1 MEIENWK
8 LNEIKG
14 KFEIVAPHSPEWL
27 AMKLKELGIPRLQ
40 NVTGLNRKETWI
52 DWNKMPVYHR
62 FFFDL
67 EGWEDKIAEFFARSE
82 LKNTSHLI
90 IPYGWEEPVVKIPT
104 ELFLEDW
111 EGFLRSTKYETVIF
125 SEDYRHIMEVSRDY
139 CLHSNF
145 RIVPEEYENHP
156 SLKCDNR

>member
-1 MEIENWK
+1 MDLKNWK

-14 KFEIVAPHSPEWL
+14 RFEVIDTHSSEWL
-27 AMKLKELGIPRLQ
+27 YQKLLKLKIPLREDL
-40 NVTGLNRKETWI
+40 TGLNRKETWI

-90 IPYGWEEPVVKIPT
+90 IPYGWKEPVIKITT

-125 SEDYRHIMEVSRDY
+125 SEDYKLIMEVSRDY

-145 RIVPEEYENHP
+145 RIVPGEFENHP
-156 SLKCDNR
+156 SLICD

>member
-1 MEIENWK
+1 MEIKNWK

-14 KFEIVAPHSPEWL
+14 RFEVIDTHSSEWL
-27 AMKLKELGIPRLQ
+27 YQKLLELKIPLREDL
-40 NVTGLNRKETWI
+40 TGLNRKETWI

-67 EGWEDKIAEFFARSE
+67 EGWEDKIADFFARSE
-82 LKNTSHLI
+82 LKNTSYLI
-90 IPYGWEEPVVKIPT
+90 IPYGWEEPVIKIPT

-111 EGFLRSTKYETVIF
+111 EGFFQSVLWETVIF
-125 SEDYRHIMEVSRDY
+125 SEDYKLIMEVSRDY

-145 RIVPEEYENHP
+145 RIVPEA
-156 SLKCDNR
+156 LKIIRV